1 VCPVVLPTGY
11 TRNVAKVMVSI
22 PDDLLELLDAEAKRR
37 GTSRSALLQTG
48 ARRELSVLRRDRDAV
63 IGDLDSLSNNWSGPI
78 DAAALVRAER
88 ERDK

>member
-1 VCPVVLPTGY
+1 
-11 TRNVAKVMVSI
+11 MVSI

-63 IGDLDSLSNNWSGPI
+63 IGDLDSLSNNWSGPT
-78 DAAALVRAER
+78 DAAAIVRAER
-88 ERDK
+88 ERDE